1 MNAAG
6 QRRLTPI
13 LAVATAAL
21 AAVCAAMVFGVGRSV
36 TWDDAVPPEPLP
48 AARAVEM
55 PPPSP
60 LARFAEVWQRP
71 LFMADRKPVAAADTD
86 DSSSNIGD
94 LELTGIIMTPGLR
107 MALLRDRGKD
117 TTVRVKEGTALADG
131 HWTLASLS
139 PRSAVFDNG
148 GEHRELTL
156 KVAAPEALT
165 KNAQRPGMPP
175 GQVPGQPPQ
184 PPRPQPTPS
193 GNGVHVEQQPAPGM
207 TGPSLPHPASP
218 ATRDTPPRQDD
229 DALQRA
235 RIEALKQAVQKRRME
250 QQQQRQQAVD
260 SQ

>member
-6 QRRLTPI
+6 QRRLTPL
-13 LAVATAAL
+13 LAAATVVL
-21 AAVCAAMVFGVGRSV
+21 AAVCGAMVFGVGRGV
-36 TWDDAVPPEPLP
+36 RWDDAVPPEPLP

-71 LFMADRKPVAAADTD
+71 LFMADRKPVAVADTD

-117 TTVRVKEGTALADG
+117 STVRVKEGSTLADG
-131 HWTLASLS
+131 HWTLASLN

-156 KVAAPEALT
+156 KVAAPEALAKT
-165 KNAQRPGMPP
+165 PQRPGMPP
-175 GQVPGQPPQ
+175 GQVPGQPP
-184 PPRPQPTPS
+184 RPQPAPS
-193 GNGVHVEQQPAPGM
+193 GNGVHVEQQPASGM
-207 TGPSLPHPASP
+207 TGPALPHPTASTAP
-218 ATRDTPPRQDD
+218 AARDAPARQDD

>member
-13 LAVATAAL
+13 LAALTVVL
-21 AAVCAAMVFGVGRSV
+21 AAVCGAMVFGAGRSV
-36 TWDDAVPPEPLP
+36 QWDDAVPPEPLP
-48 AARAVEM
+48 AARAVAL

-71 LFMADRKPVAAADTD
+71 LFMADRKPAAVADTD

-117 TTVRVKEGTALADG
+117 TTVRVKEGSALADG

-156 KVAAPEALT
+156 KVAAPEALSKT
-165 KNAQRPGMPP
+165 TQRPGMPP
-175 GQVPGQPPQ
+175 GQVPGQPAQ
-184 PPRPQPTPS
+184 PLRPQPALS
-193 GNGVHVEQQPAPGM
+193 GSGVHVEQQPAQGM
-207 TGPSLPHPASP
+207 TGPSLPHPATTV
-218 ATRDTPPRQDD
+218 ARDAPPRQDD
-229 DALQRA
+229 TALQNA
-235 RIEALKQAVQKRRME
+235 RVEALKQAVQKRRME